1 MNALRTPLI
10 MLLMLVPYIFLTLR
24 SFGFLSGLGANP
36 VETIIHETG
45 LWGIRFLMLTLLITP
60 IAYYSGIGSIAK
72 LGKPVGL
79 MAFFYVLNHFLSYAL
94 IDQAGD
100 IGVIIIDIIETPYL
114 IVGWGGFL
122 CLFGVASVSFKRLE
136 NWFSKNRSTISG
148 LVYTAAILGA
158 WHFYWQAKVVE
169 VEPLIY
175 SFMLTVLIIWRW
187 KISTKQRTFFVW
199 Y

>member
-10 MLLMLVPYIFLTLR
+10 IVMMLVPYILLTLR

-122 CLFGVASVSFKRLE
+122 SLFGVASVSFKRLE
-136 NWFSKNRSTISG
+136 EWFSKNRSTISG

-158 WHFYWQAKVVE
+158 WHFYWQAKVVDF
-169 VEPLIY
+169 EPLIY
-175 SFMLTVLIIWRW
+175 SIILTVLIIWRFRV
-187 KISTKQRTFFVW
+187 TTNRKQ
-199 Y
+199 

>member
-10 MLLMLVPYIFLTLR
+10 ILLMLVPYILLTLR
-24 SFGFLSGLGANP
+24 SLGFLSGLGANP

-100 IGVIIIDIIETPYL
+100 VGVIIIDIIETPYL

-122 CLFGVASVSFKRLE
+122 CLLGVASVSFKRLE
-136 NWFSKNRSTISG
+136 DWFSKNRSTISG

-158 WHFYWQAKVVE
+158 WHFYWQAKVIDF
-169 VEPLIY
+169 EPLIY
-175 SFMLTVLIIWRW
+175 SIILTVMIIWRFRV
-187 KISTKQRTFFVW
+187 TTNRKQ
-199 Y
+199 

>member
-79 MAFFYVLNHFLSYAL
+79 MAFFYILNHFLSYAL

-175 SFMLTVLIIWRW
+175 SFMLTILIIWRW
-187 KISTKQRTFFVW
+187 KISTKQRT
-199 Y
+199 

>member
-10 MLLMLVPYIFLTLR
+10 IVMMLVPYILLTLR

-36 VETIIHETG
+36 IETIIHETG

-94 IDQAGD
+94 IDQAAD

-136 NWFSKNRSTISG
+136 EWFSKNRSTISG

-158 WHFYWQAKVVE
+158 WHFYWQAKVVDF
-169 VEPLIY
+169 EPLLY
-175 SFMLTVLIIWRW
+175 SIILTVLIIWRFRV
-187 KISTKQRTFFVW
+187 TTNRKQ
-199 Y
+199 

>member
-1 MNALRTPLI
+1 MSALRTPLI
-10 MLLMLVPYIFLTLR
+10 IVMMLVPYILLTLR

-136 NWFSKNRSTISG
+136 EWFSKNRSTISG

-158 WHFYWQAKVVE
+158 WHFYWQAKVVDF
-169 VEPLIY
+169 EPLIY
-175 SFMLTVLIIWRW
+175 SIILTVLIIWRFRV
-187 KISTKQRTFFVW
+187 TTNRKQ
-199 Y
+199 

>member
-1 MNALRTPLI
+1 MNALRAPLI
-10 MLLMLVPYIFLTLR
+10 IVMMLIPYILLTLR

-72 LGKPVGL
+72 LGKPIGL
-79 MAFFYVLNHFLSYAL
+79 MAFFYVLNHFMSYAL

-136 NWFSKNRSTISG
+136 EWFSKNRSTISG

-158 WHFYWQAKVVE
+158 WHFYWQAKVVDF
-169 VEPLIY
+169 EPLIY
-175 SFMLTVLIIWRW
+175 SIILTVLIIWRFRV
-187 KISTKQRTFFVW
+187 TTNRKQ
-199 Y
+199 

>member
-10 MLLMLVPYIFLTLR
+10 ILLMLVPYILLTLK
-24 SFGFLSGLGANP
+24 SLGFLSGLGANP

-100 IGVIIIDIIETPYL
+100 LGVIIIDIIETPYL

-122 CLFGVASVSFKRLE
+122 CLLGVASVSFNRLE

-158 WHFYWQAKVVE
+158 WHFYWQAKVVDF
-169 VEPLIY
+169 EPLIY
-175 SFMLTVLIIWRW
+175 SIILTVMIIWRFRV
-187 KISTKQRTFFVW
+187 TTNRKQ
-199 Y
+199 

>member
-1 MNALRTPLI
+1 
-10 MLLMLVPYIFLTLR
+10 MLVPYFLLIFR
-24 SFGFLSGLGANP
+24 SLGYLSGLGVNP

-45 LWGIRFLMLTLLITP
+45 LWSIRFLMLTLLIAP

-79 MAFFYVLNHFLSYAL
+79 MAFFYVLNHFLSYAM

-100 IGVIIIDIIETPYL
+100 IGVIVVDIIETPYL

-122 CLFGVASVSFKRLE
+122 CLLGVASVSFKRLE
-136 NWFSKNRSTISG
+136 NWFNQNRSTISG
-148 LVYTAAILGA
+148 LVYGATILGV

-169 VEPLIY
+169 LESLIY
-175 SFMLTVLIIWRW
+175 SIILTGLILWRLR
-187 KISTKQRTFFVW
+187 ISTNRKQ
-199 Y
+199 

>member
-10 MLLMLVPYIFLTLR
+10 IVMMLVPYILLTLR

-136 NWFSKNRSTISG
+136 EWFSKNRSTISG

-158 WHFYWQAKVVE
+158 WHFYWQAKVVDFE
-169 VEPLIY
+169 SLIY
-175 SFMLTVLIIWRW
+175 SIILTVLIVWRFRV
-187 KISTKQRTFFVW
+187 TTNRKQ
-199 Y
+199 

>member
-10 MLLMLVPYIFLTLR
+10 IVMMLVPYILLTLR

-136 NWFSKNRSTISG
+136 DWFSKNRSTISG

-175 SFMLTVLIIWRW
+175 SFMLTILIIWRW
-187 KISTKQRTFFVW
+187 KISTKQRT
-199 Y
+199 

>member
-10 MLLMLVPYIFLTLR
+10 ILLMLVPYILLTLR
-24 SFGFLSGLGANP
+24 SLGFLSGLGANP

-100 IGVIIIDIIETPYL
+100 VGVIIIDIIETPYL

-122 CLFGVASVSFKRLE
+122 CLLGVASVSFKRLE
-136 NWFSKNRSTISG
+136 DWFSKNRSTISG
-148 LVYTAAILGA
+148 LVYT
-158 WHFYWQAKVVE
+158 
-169 VEPLIY
+169 
-175 SFMLTVLIIWRW
+175 RW
-187 KISTKQRTFFVW
+187 KNCISIFINNECCSCKGCRSQKNSCCYTI
-199 Y
+199 

>member
-10 MLLMLVPYIFLTLR
+10 IVMMLVPYILLTLR

-72 LGKPVGL
+72 LGKPAGL

-136 NWFSKNRSTISG
+136 EWFSKNRSTISG

-158 WHFYWQAKVVE
+158 WHFYWQAKVVDF
-169 VEPLIY
+169 EPLLY
-175 SFMLTVLIIWRW
+175 SIILTVLIIWRFRV
-187 KISTKQRTFFVW
+187 TTNRKQ
-199 Y
+199 

>member
-10 MLLMLVPYIFLTLR
+10 VLLMLVPYILLTLR
-24 SFGFLSGLGANP
+24 SLGFLSGLGANP

-45 LWGIRFLMLTLLITP
+45 LWGIRFLMLTLFITP

-100 IGVIIIDIIETPYL
+100 LGVVIIDIIETPYL

-187 KISTKQRTFFVW
+187 KISTKQRT
-199 Y
+199 

>member
-10 MLLMLVPYIFLTLR
+10 IVMMLVPYILLTLR

-36 VETIIHETG
+36 IETIIHETG

-136 NWFSKNRSTISG
+136 EWFSKNRSTISG

-158 WHFYWQAKVVE
+158 WHFYWQAKVVDF
-169 VEPLIY
+169 EPLLY
-175 SFMLTVLIIWRW
+175 SIILTVLIIWRFRV
-187 KISTKQRTFFVW
+187 TTNRKQ
-199 Y
+199 

>member
-158 WHFYWQAKVVE
+158 WHFYWQAKVVDF
-169 VEPLIY
+169 EPLIY
-175 SFMLTVLIIWRW
+175 SIILTVMIIWRFRV
-187 KISTKQRTFFVW
+187 TTNRKQ
-199 Y
+199 

>member
-10 MLLMLVPYIFLTLR
+10 VLLMLVPYILLTLR
-24 SFGFLSGLGANP
+24 SLGFLSGLGANP

-72 LGKPVGL
+72 LGKPIGL

-187 KISTKQRTFFVW
+187 KISTKQRT
-199 Y
+199 

>member
-10 MLLMLVPYIFLTLR
+10 ILLMLVPYILLTLK
-24 SFGFLSGLGANP
+24 SLGFLSGLGANP

-72 LGKPVGL
+72 LGKPIGL

-100 IGVIIIDIIETPYL
+100 LGVIIIDIIETPYL

-122 CLFGVASVSFKRLE
+122 CLLGVASVSFKRLE

-158 WHFYWQAKVVE
+158 WHFYWQAKVVDF
-169 VEPLIY
+169 EPLIY
-175 SFMLTVLIIWRW
+175 SIILTVMIIWRFRV
-187 KISTKQRTFFVW
+187 TTNRKQ
-199 Y
+199 

>member
-10 MLLMLVPYIFLTLR
+10 IVMMLVPYILLTLR

-136 NWFSKNRSTISG
+136 EWFSKNRSTISG

-158 WHFYWQAKVVE
+158 WHFYWQAKVVDF
-169 VEPLIY
+169 EPLIY
-175 SFMLTVLIIWRW
+175 SIILTVLIIWRFRV
-187 KISTKQRTFFVW
+187 TTNRKQ
-199 Y
+199 